1 MSQLSFASPTSASW
15 LNLVER
21 FFAEITRKRI
31 RRGAFASVAAL
42 KGWQGWLEL
51 RRFEL
56 THDTAER
63 TLPPAG
69 NRIEMADLRERVRK
83 LEAIAAG
90 IDL

>member
-1 MSQLSFASPTSASW
+1 MDPLSMGLLGASILAALGMAS
-15 LNLVER
+15 L
-21 FFAEITRKRI
+21 
-31 RRGAFASVAAL
+31 AAL

-51 RRFEL
+51 KRMEL
-56 THDTAER
+56 THAAGDK

>member
-1 MSQLSFASPTSASW
+1 MEPLTIAFLTSSIIIGMTGAS
-15 LNLVER
+15 LV
-21 FFAEITRKRI
+21 
-31 RRGAFASVAAL
+31 AL

-56 THDTAER
+56 THDAGER

>member
-1 MSQLSFASPTSASW
+1 MEPLTIGMVGGGLFAGMTAASM
-15 LNLVER
+15 
-21 FFAEITRKRI
+21 
-31 RRGAFASVAAL
+31 AAL